1 MAAGF
6 GFEMADE
13 FEFETIVGSEF
24 GVMVRIGSRTAAGFE
39 FRRIVGFA
47 LAMTSGFI
55 YKIAEEPQ
63 VFEWI

>member
-1 MAAGF
+1 
-6 GFEMADE
+6 
-13 FEFETIVGSEF
+13 VGSEF

-47 LAMTSGFI
+47 LAMTIGFI